1 MITLFHDVRS
11 LLIHIVGNVE
21 FLPDNRLDS
30 VRSEHRHERMR
41 TVHIAM
47 VGDCHRIHSARFQSV
62 AKRVRLYRLFGVVR
76 IGHDLQKSHRTVKK
90 TVFGM

>member
-11 LLIHIVGNVE
+11 LLIHIVGNVK

-30 VRSEHRHERMR
+30 VRSEHRDERMR
-41 TVHIAM
+41 TVHIA
-47 VGDCHRIHSARFQSV
+47 ARFQSV
-62 AKRVRLYRLFGVVR
+62 AERVRLYRLFWVVG
-76 IGHDLQKSHRTVKK
+76 IGHDLQKSHRAVKK